1 MYMHQVFSHKTFYA
15 IGQGGFFSEV
25 LQMDNEEVVIVYDCG
40 SVDSGTRIET
50 EIKKFPYKTI
60 DYLVISHLDDDH
72 VNYIDTLKKQRTIN
86 HVVLPK
92 IDYLDRAFFFGKFC
106 ETDKILNTYFNTIL
120 SSNIIEISSQNQED
134 NEDSIIIEDN
144 REYSPISH
152 NRSLGTLNLK
162 NKKGESKIPLW
173 LLKFYVD
180 PARYHGKNG
189 EDKLDDDEKK
199 LIDSIDSVKELKKH
213 LDELKKIYEKIRGR
227 MNGSSMAMV
236 SAPNLRLHPYHY
248 FLDEYALNTDFGH
261 RNYATWMN
269 GDIILKK
276 EDEVKR
282 IVQHYKEFFPLRFD
296 YQLQHHGS
304 HHNFC
309 RAITEFSEM
318 EIYVYYGYDNS
329 YGHPSGTVLRKLKND
344 KIKIHDL
351 TENDENVQRH
361 CLWLF
366 RFLDKGEFD

>member
-1 MYMHQVFSHKTFYA
+1 MHQVFSHKTFYA
-15 IGQGGFFSEV
+15 IGHGGFFSEI
-25 LQMDNEEVVIVYDCG
+25 LQHENEEVVIVYDCG

-50 EIKKFPYKTI
+50 EIKNFPYKAI
-60 DYLVISHLDDDH
+60 DYLIISHLDDDH
-72 VNYIDTLKKQRTIN
+72 INYIDALKKQRTIN
-86 HVVLPK
+86 YVVLPK
-92 IDYLDRAFFFGKFC
+92 LDILDKAFFFGKYC
-106 ETDKILNTYFNTIL
+106 EVDGILNTYFTTIL
-120 SSNIIEISSQNQED
+120 KSNLIEISSHNQEA
-134 NEDSIIIEDN
+134 NEDPIIIENDQN
-144 REYSPISH
+144 HFTIPH
-152 NRSLGTLNLK
+152 NCPLGILNLK
-162 NKKGESKIPLW
+162 NKKVKSKIPLW

-180 PARYHGKNG
+180 PARYNEKSS
-189 EDKLDDDEKK
+189 EDKLDNAEKE
-199 LIDSIDSVKELKKH
+199 LIDSIDSIEELKNH
-213 LDELKKIYEKIRGR
+213 LDELKKMYKKIRGH

-236 SAPNLRLHPYHY
+236 SAPNVRLHPYHY
-248 FLDEYALNTDFGH
+248 FLDEYALNMGFGR

-282 IVQHYKEFFPLRFD
+282 IVQHYKEFFFLRFD

-318 EIYVYYGYDNS
+318 EIYVYYGSDNS
-329 YGHPSGTVLRKLKND
+329 YGHPSGTVLRKLNND

-351 TENDENVQRH
+351 TENDENIQRH

-366 RFLDKGEFD
+366 RFFR